1 MPKNMG
7 LDTRTMF
14 LACSEAELEFH
25 FLKYFLTSYSPSTQ
39 FLAFRS
45 IWGFWKW
52 SQMIPHIPKHWFCH
66 QNHVSSMLRSWVRIS
81 LLEVLLDLLQPLH
94 PVLGLQV
101 DLRLLNIVSKD
112 SLYSKHGA
120 DYVYGLLRGR
130 VAAWSDPKPHMPK
143 NQIKPTLRSDPVCC
157 PRFSPKWMLDPE
169 FTSKTGP
176 ENGLRR
182 EGYPLYGTWQ

>member
-1 MPKNMG
+1 
-7 LDTRTMF
+7 
-14 LACSEAELEFH
+14 
-25 FLKYFLTSYSPSTQ
+25 
-39 FLAFRS
+39 
-45 IWGFWKW
+45 
-52 SQMIPHIPKHWFCH
+52 
-66 QNHVSSMLRSWVRIS
+66 MLRSQVRIS

-143 NQIKPTLRSDPVCC
+143 NQIKPTLRSEPVCC
-157 PRFSPKWMLDPE
+157 PRFSPK
-169 FTSKTGP
+169 
-176 ENGLRR
+176 
-182 EGYPLYGTWQ
+182 

>member
-1 MPKNMG
+1 M
-7 LDTRTMF
+7 
-14 LACSEAELEFH
+14 
-25 FLKYFLTSYSPSTQ
+25 
-39 FLAFRS
+39 
-45 IWGFWKW
+45 
-52 SQMIPHIPKHWFCH
+52 
-66 QNHVSSMLRSWVRIS
+66 
-81 LLEVLLDLLQPLH
+81 LLDLLQPLH
-94 PVLGLQV
+94 PVHGLQV

-143 NQIKPTLRSDPVCC
+143 NQKYPFSRDDPVCC

-169 FTSKTGP
+169 STPKTGL
-176 ENGLRR
+176 ETGLRP

>member
-1 MPKNMG
+1 MA

-25 FLKYFLTSYSPSTQ
+25 SLKCSLSSYSPSTV
-39 FLAFRS
+39 FVAFRS
-45 IWGFWKW
+45 IWGVWKW
-52 SQMIPHIPKHWFCH
+52 SQMISYAQKHSFGH

-94 PVLGLQV
+94 PVHGLQV

-169 FTSKTGP
+169 LTWKTIP